1 MRRDNPALPDS
12 YYMKNFISG
21 LHESIQ
27 HFIQCHEPQRL
38 QKAMWL
44 ARRMEQTQSSKRAAL
59 PAQPLPVRRQVQF
72 IPNRSQNITPIV
84 IVQTRQKRLVCN
96 EKWFPGHRKV
106 CKMSQQG
113 QVQALQQVPDN
124 ANIIYFTDYEEDL
137 EDIVAELPDQP
148 LQISMHALM
157 RLSMKKY
164 TFIVKVNINGCT
176 TLALID
182 SGSTATF
189 ISPQVAEKQNVLC
202 KPQRN

>member
-1 MRRDNPALPDS
+1 
-12 YYMKNFISG
+12 
-21 LHESIQ
+21 
-27 HFIQCHEPQRL
+27 
-38 QKAMWL
+38 
-44 ARRMEQTQSSKRAAL
+44 
-59 PAQPLPVRRQVQF
+59 
-72 IPNRSQNITPIV
+72 
-84 IVQTRQKRLVCN
+84 
-96 EKWFPGHRKV
+96 
-106 CKMSQQG
+106 MSQQG